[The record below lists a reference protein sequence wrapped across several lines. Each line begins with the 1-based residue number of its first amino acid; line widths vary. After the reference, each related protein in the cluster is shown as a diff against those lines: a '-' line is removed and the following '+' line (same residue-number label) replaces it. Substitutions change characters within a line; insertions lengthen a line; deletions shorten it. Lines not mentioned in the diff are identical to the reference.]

1 VYSIEKVEMEEIFNS
16 ISRILSEKPG
26 NRIDFKRHIVADD
39 GEEIDG
45 IELLQYYFP
54 KPAEIILW
62 FYDNTKPLKDYSED
76 TIQRIYK
83 KVKRYDR
90 KTLPKQRNHIIK
102 TNIDFKLDDKGK
114 CSEFCFN
121 DYNEQEY
128 LIESFD
134 TMSDGELIN
143 LLERFVNDQFIKP
156 KRCKGII
163 KIRDDGTLEL
173 KFRYYSKNSHLLEK
187 EIYKKMIPIGNW

>member
-1 VYSIEKVEMEEIFNS
+1 MEEIFNS
-16 ISRILSEKPG
+16 LSRILSEKPG
-26 NRIDFKRHIVADD
+26 NRIDFKRPFVADD
-39 GEEIDG
+39 GEDIDG

-54 KPAEIILW
+54 RPDEIILW

-90 KTLPKQRNHIIK
+90 KKLPKKRNHTIR
-102 TNIDFKLDDKGK
+102 TNIDFELDDKGK
-114 CSEFCFN
+114 CSQFCFN

-128 LIESFD
+128 LIESND
-134 TMSDGELIN
+134 TMSDEELIE
-143 LLERFVNDQFIKP
+143 LLERFVNEKMIKL
-156 KRCKGII
+156 KKCKGII
-163 KIRDDGTLEL
+163 KIRDEGTLEL

-187 EIYKKMIPIGNW
+187 EVHKRTIPPGEW

>member
-1 VYSIEKVEMEEIFNS
+1 MEEIFNS

-83 KVKRYDR
+83 KVKTD
-90 KTLPKQRNHIIK
+90 IIK
-102 TNIDFKLDDKGK
+102 SI
-114 CSEFCFN
+114 
-121 DYNEQEY
+121 
-128 LIESFD
+128 
-134 TMSDGELIN
+134 
-143 LLERFVNDQFIKP
+143 LLAVI
-156 KRCKGII
+156 GI
-163 KIRDDGTLEL
+163 L
-173 KFRYYSKNSHLLEK
+173 YS
-187 EIYKKMIPIGNW
+187 IPILISSGKYD